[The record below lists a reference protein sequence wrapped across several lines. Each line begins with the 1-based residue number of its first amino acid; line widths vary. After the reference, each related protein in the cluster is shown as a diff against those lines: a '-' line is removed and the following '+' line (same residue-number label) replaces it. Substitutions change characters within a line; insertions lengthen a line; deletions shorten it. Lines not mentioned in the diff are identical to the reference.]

1 MTRELSPL
9 ERSLWMAYML
19 DPGDSSLHLQRV
31 VRVEYQIPFA
41 EVRRRLTDRAAEIG
55 LLQASIHVVEGR
67 APTLVNGH
75 NRASG
80 WITKADRN
88 VDIEE
93 QIQAF
98 VREPFDLATPPLLRV
113 LCLADRSG
121 ATILAF
127 AAHHVLFDGQSFEHV
142 VQVLL
147 ASVLGEAQHPVWPA
161 LDPGAV
167 PWSDADARWADR
179 LASLPEH
186 DIGVDL
192 LPPSGKGATSRLTLP
207 PALSRALGDV
217 QASTG
222 ASRATILL
230 SLFAAAVHRVL
241 DLGDVVVVVQ
251 VDARPPTGLNSLGML
266 VNTLPTRS
274 RLGAEM
280 TWHDFL
286 TESQAELLHAI
297 RHRYEPLEEIIRT
310 VRPPRRADGSSIFSD
325 FEFSYLRGSRPES
338 ALAGF
343 CDLPRPDPACRF
355 GVSMNVVDFGDTVE
369 VRWGTRLAGSA
380 LHDHLQAAV
389 ESLLDNLAREGDG
402 PTTADIV
409 PHAELEEL
417 LVLGTGAKRTVP
429 LVSPTALFR
438 QVSAEDP
445 GRPAV
450 LHGARS
456 LTYGQLDAK
465 AAAIAGLLE
474 MHTVSR
480 GDRALLA
487 CGRGQDHIA
496 AMVALFHLGAV
507 YVPCDVSNPPER
519 ARVIAEDALPAVA
532 IVDES
537 TPTALREVLR
547 EVVGAVVEL
556 QEAESLGAGLPEP
569 TAALRSDNPVY
580 LLFTSGST
588 GRPKGVE
595 VGLRAFLNHLDMLRA
610 HLELV
615 PGERIG
621 QTAPLGFDIHVW
633 QALAPLLGA
642 TAVVFDTELRDPE
655 RLMAEVDRLDVG
667 ILELVPSYLRLLC
680 DLLESR
686 PEGRMGMGSVR
697 HVLTTGEAIDASLLP
712 RIRAAFPHATITNA
726 YGPAEAAD
734 DVTLHVLRESQYDS
748 IPIGFPAQNVEL
760 LVVDRW
766 RRVRPIGLPGEL
778 IIGGPVLANGYVD
791 RGSTVPF
798 GDHPYRPGE
807 RGYLTGDLVVM
818 TREHGLLFR
827 GRSDDQ
833 VKLGGRRIELGEIE
847 RAVRS
852 VAGVKDVAVAVFAEE
867 KKGAAHLVG
876 FAVADASVTAED
888 VRTRLFGILPDFM
901 VPSQIHALA
910 EIPRSAN
917 GKLDRAAVRALLP
930 AKGRRNNAVGGSIA
944 DLVHSAWTEVLG
956 AGADDRNFFDAGG
969 DSLHAINLVARL
981 SAGGIAVGVR
991 DLYQNQTL
999 EEFAGVVLGRAR
1011 LPDRRLT
1018 GVGFDPTPRQR
1029 QMIAAMEAGA
1039 RPPVLAL
1046 MLDEVPDTRTVVSSL
1061 VVLVR
1066 STDALRLSVRLMDGD
1081 GAPRLVVRPFSAEV
1095 TPTVVQVEP
1104 RDHDSNVSDTDLVE
1118 SAARTLD
1125 PLVGRIVGVSYS
1137 SSRICIAFSHLV
1149 SDVATLVEVTAA
1161 LAEGIRGRQ
1170 GTLRSGMAAWS
1181 QEMGRR
1187 GDGALQ
1193 AHGGYVE
1200 RVAEV
1205 TRFQLTPP
1213 KPTLGSESSELV
1225 TRVVPVPGLGG
1236 AEPGRIPGLMLA
1248 MVARAIFIQSG
1259 LERLRLDLEVD
1270 GRDSFSAF
1278 GVPGDG
1284 VGCFTLL
1291 RPVVVSAA
1299 DLSPV
1304 GVLQAV
1310 ERAMAVQPPAWTWDA
1325 ALMTGRLGATGPL
1338 PAVPLVNLIGRSLSL
1353 PVHAGLAEQVR
1364 VPLAVTAWN
1373 LPSEEHGLVIDV
1385 VETSP
1390 AGAGS
1395 RQEARW
1401 EAQVTTRSGYW
1412 PWEVDAFLAQFVR
1425 SAAEFAPAF
1434 SSSAAPLP
1442 KGLDLLGVAEE
1453 EIGDLLRELGDG
1465 R

>member
-556 QEAESLGAGLPEP
+556 QEAESLGPAC
-569 TAALRSDNPVY
+569 RSRR
-580 LLFTSGST
+580 
-588 GRPKGVE
+588 RP
-595 VGLRAFLNHLDMLRA
+595 
-610 HLELV
+610 
-615 PGERIG
+615 
-621 QTAPLGFDIHVW
+621 
-633 QALAPLLGA
+633 
-642 TAVVFDTELRDPE
+642 
-655 RLMAEVDRLDVG
+655 
-667 ILELVPSYLRLLC
+667 
-680 DLLESR
+680 
-686 PEGRMGMGSVR
+686 
-697 HVLTTGEAIDASLLP
+697 
-712 RIRAAFPHATITNA
+712 
-726 YGPAEAAD
+726 YGP
-734 DVTLHVLRESQYDS
+734 
-748 IPIGFPAQNVEL
+748 
-760 LVVDRW
+760 
-766 RRVRPIGLPGEL
+766 
-778 IIGGPVLANGYVD
+778 
-791 RGSTVPF
+791 
-798 GDHPYRPGE
+798 
-807 RGYLTGDLVVM
+807 
-818 TREHGLLFR
+818 
-827 GRSDDQ
+827 
-833 VKLGGRRIELGEIE
+833 
-847 RAVRS
+847 
-852 VAGVKDVAVAVFAEE
+852 
-867 KKGAAHLVG
+867 
-876 FAVADASVTAED
+876 
-888 VRTRLFGILPDFM
+888 
-901 VPSQIHALA
+901 
-910 EIPRSAN
+910 
-917 GKLDRAAVRALLP
+917 
-930 AKGRRNNAVGGSIA
+930 
-944 DLVHSAWTEVLG
+944 
-956 AGADDRNFFDAGG
+956 
-969 DSLHAINLVARL
+969 
-981 SAGGIAVGVR
+981 
-991 DLYQNQTL
+991 
-999 EEFAGVVLGRAR
+999 
-1011 LPDRRLT
+1011 
-1018 GVGFDPTPRQR
+1018 
-1029 QMIAAMEAGA
+1029 
-1039 RPPVLAL
+1039 
-1046 MLDEVPDTRTVVSSL
+1046 
-1061 VVLVR
+1061 
-1066 STDALRLSVRLMDGD
+1066 
-1081 GAPRLVVRPFSAEV
+1081 
-1095 TPTVVQVEP
+1095 
-1104 RDHDSNVSDTDLVE
+1104 
-1118 SAARTLD
+1118 
-1125 PLVGRIVGVSYS
+1125 
-1137 SSRICIAFSHLV
+1137 
-1149 SDVATLVEVTAA
+1149 
-1161 LAEGIRGRQ
+1161 
-1170 GTLRSGMAAWS
+1170 
-1181 QEMGRR
+1181 
-1187 GDGALQ
+1187 
-1193 AHGGYVE
+1193 
-1200 RVAEV
+1200 
-1205 TRFQLTPP
+1205 
-1213 KPTLGSESSELV
+1213 
-1225 TRVVPVPGLGG
+1225 
-1236 AEPGRIPGLMLA
+1236 
-1248 MVARAIFIQSG
+1248 
-1259 LERLRLDLEVD
+1259 
-1270 GRDSFSAF
+1270 
-1278 GVPGDG
+1278 
-1284 VGCFTLL
+1284 
-1291 RPVVVSAA
+1291 
-1299 DLSPV
+1299 
-1304 GVLQAV
+1304 
-1310 ERAMAVQPPAWTWDA
+1310 
-1325 ALMTGRLGATGPL
+1325 
-1338 PAVPLVNLIGRSLSL
+1338 
-1353 PVHAGLAEQVR
+1353 
-1364 VPLAVTAWN
+1364 
-1373 LPSEEHGLVIDV
+1373 
-1385 VETSP
+1385 
-1390 AGAGS
+1390 
-1395 RQEARW
+1395 
-1401 EAQVTTRSGYW
+1401 TTRSICSS
-1412 PWEVDAFLAQFVR
+1412 PR
-1425 SAAEFAPAF
+1425 APPAGR
-1434 SSSAAPLP
+1434 
-1442 KGLDLLGVAEE
+1442 KGW
-1453 EIGDLLRELGDG
+1453 R
-1465 R
+1465 